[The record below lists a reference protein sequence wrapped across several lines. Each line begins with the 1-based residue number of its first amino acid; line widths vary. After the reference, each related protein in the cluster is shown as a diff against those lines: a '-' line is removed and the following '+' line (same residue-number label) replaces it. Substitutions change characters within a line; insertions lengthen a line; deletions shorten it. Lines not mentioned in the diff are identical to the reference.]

1 MSQYV
6 GEIPLGDTVPF
17 PFDTYNSSGGSVTIT
32 GLAVTDIEV
41 FKDGSITQRSSDNGY
56 ALLDTDG
63 IDFDSRTGLHGFSI
77 DTSDNSDSGFYAAGS
92 YYWVHVDAITVDS
105 QTVRFTFW
113 FRMVAAENVAGVKP
127 SDVTHFGGS
136 AGTFASGRPEVN
148 TSHLGGT
155 SQTGRDI
162 GASVLLSPGTG
173 TGQILLS
180 SGKVDAYAINGETQ
194 TGVDLGLALIQL
206 LPQFGNAVGATGN
219 TTTTVH
225 INGIATYGNDEIVD
239 HLLIIYDGSTGESHS
254 RWITA
259 FNGTTDVATVATLPF
274 TPQATVDLWTLTNIR
289 RNTKPESLGT
299 QAKADVNAE
308 ADTALSDYDPP
319 TRTEATADKDA
330 IIAQGDAAWATATGF
345 STHSAADVMN
355 AVWSEDPR
363 NWTTLFQFGNYV
375 KTLTDA
381 ATGGSGFTA
390 LGVGQ
395 TVIASR
401 LPTALVGGRMD
412 STVDGTGMEAGAVTA
427 IQSGLATAAALSTT
441 DGKVD
446 QILADT
452 GTDGVVV
459 ASGSKTGYALSS
471 TGLDQISAA
480 TPNGVA
486 STFATKLM
494 QVWARLFGRV
504 TRDSD
509 EIKTYRGDGTTVAT
523 TQTYTA
529 SGSDEDVGA
538 AS

>member
-1 MSQYV
+1 MIQYATL
-6 GEIPLGDTVPF
+6 EDTVYLWF
-17 PFDTYNSSGGSVTIT
+17 ASN
-32 GLAVTDIEV
+32 
-41 FKDGSITQRSSDNGY
+41 
-56 ALLDTDG
+56 
-63 IDFDSRTGLHGFSI
+63 
-77 DTSDNSDSGFYAAGS
+77 DTSGSGDDGASAVYDVREGGATASDAPILSGSASLLSHANYPAGCYEVAVAATAANGFAANKT
-92 YYWVHVDAITVDS
+92 YGVFCTLAVDS
-105 QTVRFTFW
+105 QNPTGFIGSFRLAPVPANTVQ
-113 FRMVAAENVAGVKP
+113 V
-127 SDVTHFGGS
+127 
-136 AGTFASGRPEVN
+136 
-148 TSHLGGT
+148 GGT
-155 SQTGRDI
+155 AQTARDI

-180 SGKVDAYAINGETQ
+180 NGKVDAYAINGETQ
-194 TGVDLGLALIQL
+194 KAVDIGGALIQL
-206 LPQFGNAVGATGN
+206 LPQFGNAVGSTGN
-219 TTTTVH
+219 TTTTIH
-225 INGIATYGNDEIVD
+225 LSGIATYANDEIVD
-239 HLLIIYDGSTGESHS
+239 HLLIIFDGSTGESHS

-308 ADTALSDYDPP
+308 ADTALSDYDGP
-319 TRTEATADKDA
+319 TNAEMEARTILAASYATASA
-330 IIAQGDAAWATATGF
+330 LATAQADLDILTGADGV
-345 STHSAADVMN
+345 TLATAQANYAPATAAQATAIEADTQDIQSKIGTPSDLDGGGATLAGN
-355 AVWSEDPR
+355 
-363 NWTTLFQFGNYV
+363 TTDIINYV
-375 KTLTDA
+375 DT
-381 ATGGSGFTA
+381 TGQAIVADT
-390 LGVGQ
+390 Q
-395 TVIASR
+395 DIQSR
-401 LPTALVGGRMD
+401 IPAALVGGRMD
-412 STVDGTGMEAGAVTA
+412 ATVDGTGMEAGAVTA

-471 TGLDQISAA
+471 TGLDQISSA

-494 QVWARLFGRV
+494 QLWARFFGRV

-509 EIKTYRGDGTTVAT
+509 EIKTYSGDGTTVAT